1 MTGDPETHGEISLS
15 LDPEDSTTNT
25 AETKG
30 GNPPPPRV
38 NRVRSVRRSKNGGSP
53 GSSIVVEPEV
63 QAPAPPAPP
72 ADPVTARSPPP
83 PRPLPPK
90 SPAARKRPMIKAV
103 SSPEFKDPA
112 PSGAPSR
119 SPRSK
124 TPLQVRKE
132 AAMAAA
138 AETEPTKPLGEK
150 QGQSLS
156 APLFIKK
163 IFGVPAKSTPEA
175 KPMTSV
181 STNQLEA
188 FEDGSEALTG
198 DWMKDKAAFTA
209 SQRRLELKIRTRKLV
224 EKSKEKREER
234 TMDAGTPRAMGRLKA
249 NSENTYQ
256 ETGENAEARLTSTES
271 GRLASS

>member
-90 SPAARKRPMIKAV
+90 SPAARKGPMIKAV

-156 APLFIKK
+156 APLFSPIMV
-163 IFGVPAKSTPEA
+163 GSTLGLQVFA
-175 KPMTSV
+175 V
-181 STNQLEA
+181 LE
-188 FEDGSEALTG
+188 GPSL
-198 DWMKDKAAFTA
+198 W
-209 SQRRLELKIRTRKLV
+209 SRPC
-224 EKSKEKREER
+224 EKRCGPR
-234 TMDAGTPRAMGRLKA
+234 QLRSAGCSFDLRSRLSRHDLQVCRLGS
-249 NSENTYQ
+249 NWEPCDY
-256 ETGENAEARLTSTES
+256 EARSA
-271 GRLASS
+271 GMARV